1 MENQETVISWL
12 LEPEAPSIRFRTLT
26 ELLDRPADD
35 PEVLAAKARIPESKP
50 VQDILSKMHP
60 DGYWLQKKPLTGE
73 MIGDGVEYG
82 SYATTHF
89 CLAYLAELGLDRAH
103 PAVAKTADRYL
114 SLQQPDGDFWDHF
127 SCLNGYNLR
136 NFIRLGYRND
146 PRFQNTL
153 DLMLNT
159 ERFDGG
165 YLCEMHEGK
174 YKTRE
179 TKSCIRGSGKMLV
192 AFAELPETW
201 DHPRVLA
208 LVDYFLRREGLFKT
222 ADLTAPAHKDLTQT
236 RFPFTW
242 TITVLEILYAFSK
255 MGYGSDPRL
264 RRAWQVLEEK
274 KDAQGRYILD
284 YAPGQALLK
293 PGKPGQPNKW
303 ITFYALLARK
313 YKTELEKEIR

>member
-1 MENQETVISWL
+1 MATGCRRNPT
-12 LEPEAPSIRFRTLT
+12 
-26 ELLDRPADD
+26 
-35 PEVLAAKARIPESKP
+35 
-50 VQDILSKMHP
+50 
-60 DGYWLQKKPLTGE
+60 TGE
-73 MIGDGVEYG
+73 MIGDDVEYG

-89 CLAYLAELGLDRAH
+89 CLAYLAELGLTREDPRIEKA
-103 PAVAKTADRYL
+103 ADRYL
-114 SLQQPDGDFWDHF
+114 NLQQPDGDFWHHF

-136 NFIRLGYRND
+136 NFILLGFQDD
-146 PRFQNTL
+146 PRLKNTL

-159 ERFDGG
+159 DRFDGG
-165 YLCEMHEGK
+165 YLCDMHEGK

-201 DHPRVLA
+201 DHPRVQS

-222 ADLTAPAHKDLTQT
+222 KDLAAPAHKDLLQT

-255 MGYGSDPRL
+255 MGLGDDPRL
-264 RRAWQVLEEK
+264 KRAWEVLEEK
-274 KDAQGRYILD
+274 QDADGRYILD

-293 PGKPGQPNKW
+293 PGKRGEPNKW
-303 ITFYALLARK
+303 ITFYALLTRK
-313 YKTELEKEIR
+313 MAGRE